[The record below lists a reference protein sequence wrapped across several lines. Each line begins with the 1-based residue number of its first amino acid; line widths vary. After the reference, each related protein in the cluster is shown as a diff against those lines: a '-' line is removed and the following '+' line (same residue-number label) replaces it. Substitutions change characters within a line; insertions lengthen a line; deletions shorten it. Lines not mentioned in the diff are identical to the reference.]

1 MYITPRRGT
10 TLLRISRPF
19 TTALLLAVVYGLLV
33 YLDARTT
40 GNINN
45 GDSNNLAN
53 GARVAV
59 DCLRDGIVTSC
70 GAQPGGHSSVFP
82 YPLLQYLPAG
92 LLVLAGATEQT
103 IVTLLA
109 QLNFVAVVAMP
120 IVAWFGFSRRLRP
133 TALFTASVMASSL
146 TYHSTAAFGEPL
158 SALAVLGL
166 SVAITKRRLAWA
178 VAFGFLASISKETL
192 FPVLL
197 LVLAGGL
204 LLSDQTARR
213 NVTTRRL
220 AIGGTA
226 AIGAGIAMNALFN
239 ILRFGTW
246 RNTMYLTD
254 ELRTD
259 GTGRTASYLIGQ
271 FVSPSSGVFGF
282 WPIWT
287 LLLVTGIATLFA
299 SGQRRTDRLAA
310 LCIFSSI
317 GALASSLAL
326 WYSPF
331 GWITLGPRLMVPL
344 LPATAFLMIAYLRRV
359 QQTTANFDVR
369 DRTWMRRIAAAIVIP
384 MAIPTALTTTAPWTW
399 SKGVAALIAPSDS
412 CDGFLNV
419 PIQTD
424 RAGYFS
430 CSDDMMFRLRPSVLR
445 QLWDPSLDIAG
456 TAWIVGTSA
465 TLIFLLFG
473 IGLITNTQATSHEA
487 PTRPPSDS
495 QPNPPIAA
503 QDVMP

>member
-1 MYITPRRGT
+1 M
-10 TLLRISRPF
+10 
-19 TTALLLAVVYGLLV
+19 V
-33 YLDARTT
+33 YLDARTA

-53 GARVAV
+53 GARVAI
-59 DCLRDGIVTSC
+59 DCLRDGIVTNC
-70 GAQPGGHSSVFP
+70 GEQPGGQSSVFP

-109 QLNFVAVVAMP
+109 QLNFVAIVAMP

-133 TALFTASVMASSL
+133 TALFTAAVMASSL
-146 TYHSTAAFGEPL
+146 TYHSTASFGEPL

-166 SVAITKRRLAWA
+166 GVAVTQRRLAWA

-204 LLSDQTARR
+204 LLSDRNIRR

-220 AIGGTA
+220 AIAGTA

-246 RNTMYLTD
+246 RNTMYLAD

-259 GTGRTASYLIGQ
+259 GIGRTVSYAIGQ
-271 FVSPSSGVFGF
+271 FISPSSGVFGF
-282 WPIWT
+282 WPIWS
-287 LLLVTGIATLFA
+287 LLLVTGIAALFA
-299 SGQRRTDRLAA
+299 PRQSRNDRLAA
-310 LCIFSSI
+310 LSIFASV

-344 LPATAFLMIAYLRRV
+344 LPATAYLIIVYLHRVRR
-359 QQTTANFDVR
+359 TTAIFDLR
-369 DRTWMRRIAAAIVIP
+369 DRTWMRRLATALVMLI
-384 MAIPTALTTTAPWTW
+384 AIPTALTTTAPWTW
-399 SKGVAALIAPSDS
+399 SRGVAALIAPSDS

-445 QLWDPSLDIAG
+445 QLWGPSLDIAG

-473 IGLITNTQATSHEA
+473 LGLITNTQATSHEA

-495 QPNPPIAA
+495 QPDHTIAS
-503 QDVMP
+503 QDTAP